1 VILSLWSVNLTLDI
15 VESGQKQRIPCSIE
29 AISETNDDRK
39 KDSIWQGDRRN
50 YIMERKTIGGFIA
63 ALRKANGMTQK
74 ELAEK
79 LNVSDKTVSRWERD
93 DGAPDLSVIP
103 TIAEIFGVTCDELL
117 RGERKPMDQ
126 QMSSPK
132 AEKQRQR
139 ILTISMSKYKTRS
152 FIAMGIAVVGLIAA
166 MIGNFGFLRA
176 YIGFLI
182 GAIFYLASV
191 VCQAIFVNQ
200 AFLAVSEE
208 SLVTSQE
215 AGRFRHGVIRVAEW
229 SIGLTVVLFG
239 ASLPLVI
246 FAYDTYMGLTAQT
259 WLVQGLAYGVVAWI
273 IVRVCCYYLNVGLLK
288 SGVYSLDAK
297 EEEVYWV
304 NYKLKKKYVFR
315 TVLVFLLTWLCQFM
329 VLTKWGVSDLSDSTD
344 FYDYESFVEYM
355 EQRVP
360 YEYYS
365 DGITA
370 VEPVQHPAGQ
380 EGITYYDQFGNVI
393 SEEEA
398 LREELTDH
406 DGKVLCTYIK
416 RNQSVVMVEVGDGK
430 DVFPIRTVN
439 QEQWR
444 SGRARYQVIQTA
456 FWVVYGLEI
465 VGAVLLYYRKR
476 AK

>member
-1 VILSLWSVNLTLDI
+1 
-15 VESGQKQRIPCSIE
+15 
-29 AISETNDDRK
+29 
-39 KDSIWQGDRRN
+39 
-50 YIMERKTIGGFIA
+50 MERKTIGGFIA

-103 TIAEIFGVTCDELL
+103 AIAEIFGVTCDELL
-117 RGERKPMDQ
+117 RGERKPMAQ
-126 QMSSPK
+126 RMSSYHSQRSAPQEEENDNGDTAGTHMESDWPTSAK

-152 FIAMGIAVVGLIAA
+152 FIAMGIAVLGLIAA

-176 YIGFLI
+176 YIGFLV
-182 GAIFYLASV
+182 GVIFYLASV

-200 AFLAVSEE
+200 AFLAVSED

-215 AGRFRHGVIRVAEW
+215 AGRFRYGVIRLAEW
-229 SIGLTVVLFG
+229 SIGLTLVLFG

-246 FAYDTYMGLTAQT
+246 FAFDTYMGLTAGT
-259 WLVQGLAYGVVAWI
+259 WLVQGVAYGVVAWI
-273 IVRVCCYYLNVGLLK
+273 IVRVCCYYFNAGLLK
-288 SGVYSLDAK
+288 AGVYTLDAK
-297 EEEVYWV
+297 KEEVFWA

-315 TVLVFLLTWLCQFM
+315 TLLVYLLTWVCQFM

-360 YEYYS
+360 YEYYN
-365 DGITA
+365 DGTTA

-393 SEEEA
+393 SEEAA
-398 LREELTDH
+398 LREDLIDRE
-406 DGKVLCTYIK
+406 GNVLCTYVK
-416 RNQSVVMVEVGDGK
+416 RNQSVVMVEVCDGK

-444 SGRARYQVIQTA
+444 TGRARYQVMQTA

-465 VGAVLLYYRKR
+465 VGTVLLYYRKR

>member
-1 VILSLWSVNLTLDI
+1 
-15 VESGQKQRIPCSIE
+15 
-29 AISETNDDRK
+29 
-39 KDSIWQGDRRN
+39 
-50 YIMERKTIGGFIA
+50 MERKTIGGFIA

-103 TIAEIFGVTCDELL
+103 TIAEIFGVSCDELL
-117 RGERKPMDQ
+117 RGERKPMAQ
-126 QMSSPK
+126 RMSSYNSQGSAPQEEENDNGDTAGARMESDWPTSAK

-152 FIAMGIAVVGLIAA
+152 FIAMGIAVLGLIAA

-176 YIGFLI
+176 YIGFFV

-208 SLVTSQE
+208 CLVTSQE
-215 AGRFRHGVIRVAEW
+215 AGRFRHGVIRIAEW
-229 SIGLTVVLFG
+229 SIGLTMVLFG
-239 ASLPLVI
+239 TSLPLVI
-246 FAYDTYMGLTAQT
+246 FAYDTYRGLTAGT

-273 IVRVCCYYLNVGLLK
+273 IVRVCYYYLNVGLLK

-304 NYKLKKKYVFR
+304 KYKLKKKYVFR

-355 EQRVP
+355 ERRVP
-360 YEYYS
+360 YEYYN
-365 DGITA
+365 DGTTA

-398 LREELTDH
+398 LREELIDRE
-406 DGKVLCTYIK
+406 GNVLCTYVK